1 MLDEAR
7 KIFLNA
13 DTPLHQRIDA
23 ASLVLQHDAPE
34 PGLVDDAAEFLTAIS
49 KSDTVAVGYRLDAIK
64 ALAKRTVPKAA
75 APGVGA
81 GGMDFRRLRWRQIAS
96 HERQLALMRAG
107 EWPPAPAE
115 EETWD
120 ADLLADDWICPDGFP
135 PGWEEDGP
143 EHGGADFLR
152 AGRKL
157 AGANIL
163 ALTEEEHARMRERER
178 EMNAIKDAES
188 AREEKEWYAARRPS
202 NRPDGRGLDHRGKNP
217 PVIQPKASQPRYGRM
232 GHSIAAADIGE

>member
-23 ASLVLQHDAPE
+23 ASLVLQHDPPE
-34 PGLVDDAAEFLTAIS
+34 PGIVDDAAEFLTAIS
-49 KSDTVAVGYRLDAIK
+49 KSETVAVGYRLDAIK

-81 GGMDFRRLRWRQIAS
+81 GGIDFRRLRWRQIAS

-115 EETWD
+115 EESWD
-120 ADLLADDWICPDGFP
+120 ADLMADDWICPEGFP
-135 PGWEEDGP
+135 PSWEEDGP
-143 EHGGADFLR
+143 EHGPEHVGCDYLR

-157 AGANIL
+157 AHGNVM
-163 ALTEEEHARMRERER
+163 ALTEEELVRMRERQR

-188 AREEKEWYAARRPS
+188 EREEKERYAARRPS
-202 NRPDGRGLDHRGKNP
+202 NLPDGHRLDHRGKKSP
-217 PVIQPKASQPRYGRM
+217 Q
-232 GHSIAAADIGE
+232 